1 MLGVSVVAMVLLIAP
16 LDGAQLSRRGRLHPG
31 LDAGQRRVRHLQ

>member
-16 LDGAQLSRRGRLHPG
+16 LDGAQLPCGG
-31 LDAGQRRVRHLQ
+31 